1 MFWHRTDVVQWLS
14 PQMPQMREVR
24 KWVSRGSIPFM
35 KMSNPRKII
44 DVDQHLFTRWASK
57 SISVWMP
64 REPTI
69 RVIGSHDIS
78 RTPVLPLVPG
88 ASVVAIDSSPL
99 PALRV
104 AGQQLG

>member
-1 MFWHRTDVVQWLS
+1 MFWFRHEHVQWLS
-14 PQMPQMREVR
+14 PQMPQIRLVM
-24 KWVSRGSIPFM
+24 KWASRGSIPFM

-44 DVDQHLFTRWASK
+44 EVDQHLSTLWASK

-78 RTPVLPLVPG
+78 RTPILPLV
-88 ASVVAIDSSPL
+88 STVAM
-99 PALRV
+99 ALSLYQRF
-104 AGQQLG
+104 A